1 LTRGRL
7 KIKMRNKT
15 YRLLGVVL
23 LILGAALVG
32 IPVANLA
39 TGTQQASAVSFLD
52 RLRLTGGYE
61 QELQAGEHIT
71 IVDEKTG
78 AVVDQIARVAY
89 PGDETIT
96 ESNEIY
102 EIVKVKGNKA
112 FASKK
117 GVATDIVWRDEWD
130 ITPAAAA
137 QKAQAGNS
145 KIAIYHTHSDESYVP
160 TDGTETIP
168 ARGGILKV
176 GSALAQQLKSK
187 GITTLDDKTPHEP
200 HDANAYHRSR
210 RTAVRLMKE
219 RPLALLDVHRDGVP
233 DPGFYYNEVEG
244 EKVTRV
250 RLVVGRQNPN
260 MATNLEFAKR
270 IKAYMDKHKPGL
282 MRGIYIGRGSY
293 NQDLSPRAMLLEIG
307 THTNNRFSAE
317 KGADIFADALPA
329 VLNIKSAPQPGGGAG
344 NNLSTE
350 SAGEKSSAWSSIAWI
365 IGVVLIGGA
374 IFLFISTGSLKG
386 MKSKLGELRKTEFA
400 NIFGLKKVS
409 RETSREDCKLQNDEK
424 ERQE

>member
-1 LTRGRL
+1 M
-7 KIKMRNKT
+7 KNKT
-15 YRLLGVVL
+15 YRYAGIVVLILGVVL
-23 LILGAALVG
+23 ICL
-32 IPVANLA
+32 PVAYLA
-39 TGTQQASAVSFLD
+39 ANTQQASAVSIFD
-52 RLRLTGGYE
+52 RLGLTGGYE
-61 QELQAGEHIT
+61 QELQAGESIL

-78 AVVDQIARVAY
+78 AVVDQIARVVY
-89 PGDETIT
+89 VGDETIT
-96 ESNEIY
+96 ESNDIY
-102 EIVKVKGNKA
+102 EVVKVKGNKA

-117 GVATDIVWRDEWD
+117 GVASDIVWRDEWD
-130 ITPAAAA
+130 TLPAAVAEP
-137 QKAQAGNS
+137 AQAGNGKS
-145 KIAIYHTHSDESYVP
+145 QIAIYHTHTDESYIP
-160 TDGTETIP
+160 TDGSETIP

-176 GSALAQQLKSK
+176 GTALASQLNTK

-210 RTAVRLMKE
+210 RTAVRLMKQ
-219 RPLALLDVHRDGVP
+219 RPAALLDVHRDGVE
-233 DPGFYYNEVEG
+233 DPGFYYNQVEG

-270 IKAYMDKHKPGL
+270 IKAYMDKYKPGL

-307 THTNNRFSAE
+307 THTNNRLSAE

-329 VLNIKSAPQPGGGAG
+329 VLNIKSAAQPGGGAG
-344 NNLSTE
+344 TTPFS
-350 SAGEKSSAWSSIAWI
+350 SSPGEGRSIWSSLAWI

-386 MKSKLGELRKTEFA
+386 MKSKVSELRKTEFA
-400 NIFGLKKVS
+400 NIFGLKKDD
-409 RETSREDCKLQNDEK
+409 RLQRDDSQNK
-424 ERQE
+424 E